1 MSISF
6 HYFTVSFTFRKSHKH
21 TQCQLMPVIPE
32 FKIARFGIQAPFI
45 FAKDPLATIRRGFDG
60 AGNTFRMKLFREFI
74 ISRDPAF
81 FRHILVSNNKNYK
94 KGSSSKMLNPVL
106 GNGLV
111 TSEGD
116 FWLQQR
122 RLVQPAFHRER
133 LQELFVTMGKITAGF
148 LDELEISKGKG
159 AVDIDAKMMGLTSD
173 IALKTLFGNISN
185 EDKMQI
191 YHQVNRTQRYLV
203 TRVRRPYR
211 IPLMIVNGERTRFK
225 TDLAYFNKLI
235 FEFIHQRHGMEEKPN
250 DLLQLLLDSL
260 DEETGARMNDQQI
273 RDEAITMFAA
283 GHETSATGLSWLLM
297 ELARQPEIAAK
308 IRHESDLFETVP
320 TFEQLMKLPYTR
332 QVIEEGMRLYPPA
345 WTMTREA
352 LEDDE
357 VDGKP
362 IPKGVSVF
370 MSIYELHRNPHIWEN
385 PLVFDPE
392 NFSVEKVKNRPK
404 FNYLPFGAGPRL
416 CIGQQFAMMEMQLI
430 LASLIKRFDFEID
443 PSHTIGIYPQI
454 VLKSTNGIKLFVK

>member
-1 MSISF
+1 MSDIPLFQIS
-6 HYFTVSFTFRKSHKH
+6 
-21 TQCQLMPVIPE
+21 
-32 FKIARFGIQAPFI
+32 KINIQSPFI
-45 FAKDPLATIRRGFDG
+45 FAKDPLLAIRKGFDTCG
-60 AGNTFRMKLFREFI
+60 DTFRMKLFRELV

-81 FRHILVSNNKNYK
+81 FRHILVTNNKNYK

-116 FWLQQR
+116 FWLRQR

-133 LQELFVTMGKITAGF
+133 LQELFVTMGQITADF
-148 LDELEISKGKG
+148 LDEMEAHRGNK

-173 IALKTLFGNISN
+173 IALRTLFGNISS

-191 YHQVNRTQRYLV
+191 FHQVNRTQRYLV

-211 IPLMIVNGERTRFK
+211 IPLMFVNGERNQFK
-225 TDLAYFNKLI
+225 TDLAYFNKLVY
-235 FEFIHQRHGMEEKPN
+235 EFINQRHGMAEKPN

-260 DEETGARMNDQQI
+260 DEETGAQMNDQQI

-283 GHETSATGLSWLLM
+283 GHETSATALSWLLL
-297 ELARQPEIAAK
+297 ELAKQPGIVAK
-308 IRHESDLFETVP
+308 IRAEAELFETVP
-320 TFEQLMKLPYTR
+320 TFDQLLKLPYTR
-332 QVIEEGMRLYPPA
+332 QVIEEGMRLFPPA

-357 VDGKP
+357 VEGKP
-362 IPKGVSVF
+362 IPKGISVF
-370 MSIYELHRNPHIWEN
+370 MSIYELHRNPNIWKN

-392 NFSVEKVKNRPK
+392 NFSPENVKNRPK

-416 CIGQQFAMMEMQLI
+416 CIGLQFAMMEMQLI
-430 LASLIKRFDFEID
+430 LAALIKRFDFEID
-443 PSHTIGIYPQI
+443 PSHKIGIYPQI
-454 VLKSTNGIKLFVK
+454 VLKSTNGIRLFVK

>member
-1 MSISF
+1 MSI
-6 HYFTVSFTFRKSHKH
+6 
-21 TQCQLMPVIPE
+21 IPE
-32 FKIARFGIQAPFI
+32 FKIARFGLQAPFI
-45 FAKDPLATIRRGFDG
+45 FAKDPLLAIRRGFDACG
-60 AGNTFRMKLFREFI
+60 DTFRLKLFREI
-74 ISRDPAF
+74 AVSRDPAF
-81 FRHILVSNNKNYK
+81 FRHVLVINNKNYK

-116 FWLQQR
+116 FWLRQR

-133 LQELFVTMGKITAGF
+133 LQELFVTMGKITKDF
-148 LDELEISKGKG
+148 LDEMETFRGKN
-159 AVDIDAKMMGLTSD
+159 AIDIDAKMMGITAD

-211 IPLMIVNGERTRFK
+211 IPLMYVNGERTRFK
-225 TDLAYFNKLI
+225 TDLAYFNKLV
-235 FEFIHQRHGMEEKPN
+235 FDFIHQRHGMAEKPN
-250 DLLQLLLDSL
+250 DLLQLLLDST
-260 DEETGARMNDQQI
+260 DEETGAQMNDQQI

-283 GHETSATGLSWLLM
+283 GHETSATGLSWLLF
-297 ELARQPEIAAK
+297 ELARQPEIVARMRQEAV
-308 IRHESDLFETVP
+308 LFDTVP
-320 TFEQLMKLPYTR
+320 TFEQLLKLTYTK

-345 WTMTREA
+345 WTMTRES
-352 LEDDE
+352 LEEDHIE
-357 VDGKP
+357 GQI
-362 IPKGVSVF
+362 IPKGMSVF
-370 MSIYELHRNPHIWEN
+370 MSIYELHRNPNIWKN

-392 NFSVEKVKNRPK
+392 NFNAENVRNRPK

-430 LASLIKRFDFEID
+430 LASLIKRFDFQID
-443 PSHTIGIYPQI
+443 TSHHVGIYPQI
-454 VLKSTNGIKLFVK
+454 VLKPTNGIKLFVK

>member
-1 MSISF
+1 MS
-6 HYFTVSFTFRKSHKH
+6 
-21 TQCQLMPVIPE
+21 VIPL
-32 FKIARFGIQAPFI
+32 FKISKFPVQAPFI
-45 FAKDPLATIRRGFDG
+45 FAKDPLLAIRKGFDTCG
-60 AGNTFRMKLFREFI
+60 DTFRMKLFRELV

-81 FRHILVSNNKNYK
+81 FRHILVTNNKNYK

-116 FWLQQR
+116 FWLRQR

-133 LQELFVTMGKITAGF
+133 LQELFVTMGQITADF
-148 LDELEISKGKG
+148 LEEMEVFRGKG
-159 AVDIDAKMMGLTSD
+159 AVDIDARMMGITAD

-185 EDKMQI
+185 EDKLQI
-191 YHQVNRTQRYLV
+191 FHQVNRTQRYLV

-211 IPLMIVNGERTRFK
+211 IPLMYVNGERKQFH
-225 TDLAYFNKLI
+225 TDLAYFNKLV
-235 FEFIHQRHGMEEKPN
+235 FEFIHQRHDMKDKPN
-250 DLLQLLLDSL
+250 DLLELLLDSI

-283 GHETSATGLSWLLM
+283 GHETSATGLSWLFL
-297 ELARQPEIAAK
+297 ELAKQPGIVAK
-308 IRHESDLFETVP
+308 IRKEAELFETVP
-320 TFEQLMKLPYTR
+320 TFDQLMKLPYTR
-332 QVIEEGMRLYPPA
+332 QVVEEGMRLFPPA

-352 LEDDE
+352 LTDDE
-357 VDGKP
+357 VEGQQV
-362 IPKGVSVF
+362 PKGVSVF
-370 MSIYELHRNPHIWEN
+370 MSIYELHRNPNIWEN

-392 NFSVEKVKNRPK
+392 NFSAENVKSREK

-430 LASLIKRFDFEID
+430 LAAMVKRFDFEID
-443 PSHTIGIYPQI
+443 PGHKIGIYPQI
-454 VLKSTNGIKLFVK
+454 VLKSTNGIRLFMK

>member
-1 MSISF
+1 MS
-6 HYFTVSFTFRKSHKH
+6 
-21 TQCQLMPVIPE
+21 PVPE

-45 FAKDPLATIRRGFDG
+45 FAKDPLLAIKKGFDTCG
-60 AGNTFRMKLFREFI
+60 DTFRLKLFREI
-74 ISRDPAF
+74 LVSRDPAF
-81 FRHILVSNNKNYK
+81 FKHILVTNNKNYK

-116 FWLQQR
+116 FWLRQR

-133 LQELFVTMGKITAGF
+133 LQELFVTMGTITAAF
-148 LDELEISKGKG
+148 LDEMEEFRGKS
-159 AVDIDAKMMGLTSD
+159 AVDIDAKMMGITAN
-173 IALKTLFGNISN
+173 IALRTLFGNISN

-191 YHQVNRTQRYLV
+191 YHQVNRTQKYLV
-203 TRVRRPYR
+203 SRVRRPYR
-211 IPLMIVNGERTRFK
+211 IPLMAINGEKSRFK
-225 TDLAYFNKLI
+225 TDIAYFNKLV
-235 FEFIHQRHGMEEKPN
+235 FEFIRQRHDSGEKRN

-283 GHETSATGLSWLLM
+283 GHETSATGLSWLLL
-297 ELARQPEIAAK
+297 ELAKQPEIVAKMRREAA
-308 IRHESDLFETVP
+308 IFDVVP
-320 TFEQLMKLPYTR
+320 TFDQLMKLSYTR
-332 QVIEEGMRLYPPA
+332 QVIEEGMRLFPPA

-352 LEDDE
+352 LTDDE
-357 VDGKP
+357 VDSQAF
-362 IPKGVSVF
+362 PKGISIM
-370 MSIYELHRNPHIWEN
+370 MSIYELHRNPNIWDN

-392 NFSVEKVKNRPK
+392 NFSPEQVKNREK

-443 PSHTIGIYPQI
+443 PAHKVGIYPQI
-454 VLKSTNGIKLFVK
+454 VLKSVNGIKLFIK

>member
-1 MSISF
+1 MSDIPLFQIS
-6 HYFTVSFTFRKSHKH
+6 
-21 TQCQLMPVIPE
+21 
-32 FKIARFGIQAPFI
+32 RFNIQSPFV
-45 FAKDPLATIRRGFDG
+45 FAKDPLLAIRKGFDTCG
-60 AGNTFRMKLFREFI
+60 DTFRMKLFRELV

-81 FRHILVSNNKNYK
+81 FRHVLVTNNKNYK

-116 FWLQQR
+116 FWLRQR

-133 LQELFVTMGKITAGF
+133 LQELFVTMGQITADF
-148 LDELEISKGKG
+148 LHEMEAHRGNK

-173 IALKTLFGNISN
+173 IALRTLFGNISS

-191 YHQVNRTQRYLV
+191 FHQVNRTQRYLV

-211 IPLMIVNGERTRFK
+211 IPLMFVNGERNRFK
-225 TDLAYFNKLI
+225 TDLAYFNKLVY
-235 FEFIHQRHGMEEKPN
+235 EFINQRHGMKEKPN

-260 DEETGARMNDQQI
+260 DEETGAQMNDQQI

-283 GHETSATGLSWLLM
+283 GHETSATALSWLLL
-297 ELARQPEIAAK
+297 ELAKQPGIVAK
-308 IRHESDLFETVP
+308 IRAEAELFETVP
-320 TFEQLMKLPYTR
+320 TFDQLLKLPYTR
-332 QVIEEGMRLYPPA
+332 QVIEEGMRLFPPA

-357 VDGKP
+357 VEGKP
-362 IPKGVSVF
+362 IPKGISVF
-370 MSIYELHRNPHIWEN
+370 MSIYELHRNPNIWEN
-385 PLVFDPE
+385 PLVFNPE
-392 NFSVEKVKNRPK
+392 NFSPENVKNRAK

-416 CIGQQFAMMEMQLI
+416 CIGLQFAMMEMQLV
-430 LASLIKRFDFEID
+430 LAALVKRFDFEID
-443 PSHTIGIYPQI
+443 PSHKIGIYPQI